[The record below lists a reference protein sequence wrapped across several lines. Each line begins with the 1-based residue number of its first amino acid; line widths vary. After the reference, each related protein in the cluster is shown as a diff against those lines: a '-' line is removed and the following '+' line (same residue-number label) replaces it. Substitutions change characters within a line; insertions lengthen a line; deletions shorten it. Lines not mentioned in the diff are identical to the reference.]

1 MKHAPPRIVREC
13 DELKASISPTTTLF
27 IGRDMDS
34 IKTEMHIRELNLNS
48 RTQNCL
54 RGAGILYVKD
64 LVEWTVKE
72 IYAIDGLGIDSFFEL
87 LNALARHH
95 LVLFKSESQ

>member
-1 MKHAPPRIVREC
+1 MAGLNRMLGVGKPYGPAP
-13 DELKASISPTTTLF
+13 LF

-48 RTQNCL
+48 RTQNCV
-54 RGAGILYVKD
+54 RGTGILYVKD

-72 IYAIDGLGIDSFFEL
+72 IYAIEGLGTASLFEL

-95 LVLFKSESQ
+95 LVLCKSVSQ

>member
-1 MKHAPPRIVREC
+1 MAGLNRMLGVGKPYGPAP
-13 DELKASISPTTTLF
+13 LF

-48 RTQNCL
+48 LTQNCL
-54 RGAGILYVKD
+54 RGAGILYVRD

-72 IYAIDGLGIDSFFEL
+72 IYAIEGLGTDSLFEL

>member
-1 MKHAPPRIVREC
+1 MVCRNQMLGVGKPYGPAP
-13 DELKASISPTTTLF
+13 LF

-48 RTQNCL
+48 RTQNRL
-54 RGAGILYVKD
+54 RGAGILYVRD

-72 IYAIDGLGIDSFFEL
+72 IYAIEGLGTDSLFEL

>member
-1 MKHAPPRIVREC
+1 MLGVGKPYGPAP
-13 DELKASISPTTTLF
+13 LF

-34 IKTEMHIRELNLNS
+34 IKTEMRIRELNLNS

-54 RGAGILYVKD
+54 GGVGILYVRD
-64 LVEWTVKE
+64 LAGWTAKE
-72 IYAIDGLGIDSFFEL
+72 IYAINGLGTDSLFEL

-95 LVLFKSESQ
+95 LVLFKSESR

>member
-1 MKHAPPRIVREC
+1 MVGLNRMLGVGTPYGPAP
-13 DELKASISPTTTLF
+13 LF
-27 IGRDMDS
+27 IGRDMNS
-34 IKTEMHIRELNLNS
+34 IRTEMRIRELNLNT

-64 LVEWTVKE
+64 LVGWTVKE
-72 IYAIDGLGIDSFFEL
+72 IYAIDGLGTDSFFEL

-95 LVLFKSESQ
+95 LVFFKSESQ